1 MTSMRRD
8 HRQKI
13 LSELA
18 NRRTRRE
25 RGELRPF
32 DGLTPQE
39 LRESS
44 HAAMVLAE
52 ADVGQVPQGN
62 GAAAP
67 MPVLAA

>member
-1 MTSMRRD
+1 MPSMKRD
-8 HRQKI
+8 HRQEI

-32 DGLTPQE
+32 NELTPEE

-52 ADVGQVPQGN
+52 ADVD
-62 GAAAP
+62 GAEATTP
-67 MPVLAA
+67 ILAA